1 MAIESLLARTGSRP
15 RALILALA
23 AAVAAMALLFP
34 HAASSAQED
43 PRCAATDLGRLS
55 APAEGGL
62 QFAGSWSD
70 QDCESEFRPGIGA
83 RYFEFE
89 VAAGGRVRIE
99 LTSELADPYLYLSDS
114 DGTRIGDDDDSG
126 AGLNARIELDLA
138 PGAYTIEATTVSA
151 RNAAGSEF
159 GISVDYVQGCEIV
172 PLGALTPDSP
182 LSAAGSWSLDTC
194 GSRIVVAH
202 PAHSYLF
209 QLPETGRVRIDLTSA
224 KGDPVVSLAT
234 VDGVAIGANDDGG
247 VGLNSRIDQ
256 YLPAGTYIVEAT
268 TYSRG
273 GLQPAASDFELNIR
287 IVNEQLAQLD
297 PNPKVEFLAAP
308 DEVVSGDPF
317 PVHFRVGNH
326 GGGGLYGNAASYLVL
341 VRGPE
346 NRHWGN
352 PVPVAEST
360 WAPGASYHTGDP
372 AASSTSIALGGL
384 NSVDL
389 RLEEPGSSWVLV
401 ALYALN
407 ENNRGLWF
415 HATWKHV
422 HVLESVEFGPTR
434 VRVDGRTYA
443 VEAAADA
450 DGSVTTTVSDV
461 LDRER
466 TLDPAEELQADYAAG
481 IRRLVLDDLF
491 AREGVAGLE
500 ESTAGTVPGAPDPGL
515 GKLTPQSAAA
525 VARFADRY
533 VAAVKE
539 SGLAAA
545 SAAGYMLDPGTVEQL
560 ILGSA
565 DDARGEYAAMAAG
578 WRGLRSRAG
587 AGGAITYAEAL
598 ELHSELRYAE
608 SVLDSAISAGEI
620 VAAARAAESGWD
632 SDSVQTLVAEFE
644 NDAACWGASGRF
656 SDAITS
662 AAPGAAPAHLELDSE
677 LRVALPFFGAASDHA
692 LCATTEIDG
701 ANDRFFNLLKIDLSD
716 PSQLPGYRYV
726 PPEADAAPESQSLR
740 ILARLTADGRI
751 EHGVELADGSI
762 ILPDRRFLEA
772 ESGPGG
778 PYHSSAVLVSDQSIG
793 TIRSQ
798 VNSEGQ
804 ILVSFQA
811 ADGAR
816 IVPKNRIVP
825 TDASTGVWLRS
836 SRIDVPAPAPGLARL
851 G

>member
-1 MAIESLLARTGSRP
+1 M
-15 RALILALA
+15 LALA
-23 AAVAAMALLFP
+23 AAAAALALLFSYG
-34 HAASSAQED
+34 ASSAQED
-43 PRCAATDLGRLS
+43 SRCAATNLGQLS
-55 APAEGGL
+55 ATSDDGL
-62 QFAGSWSD
+62 QVAGTWSA
-70 QDCESEFRPGIGA
+70 QDCESEYRPGIGA
-83 RYFEFE
+83 QYFEFE
-89 VAAGGRVRIE
+89 VAASGRVRIE
-99 LTSELADPYLYLSDS
+99 LSSDTADAYLYVTDG

-126 AGLNARIELDLA
+126 ASLNARIELDLD
-138 PGAYTIEATTVSA
+138 PGAYRIEATTVSA
-151 RNAAGSEF
+151 RIPAAGSEF
-159 GISVDYVQGCEIV
+159 RIAIDYVQGCEIV
-172 PLGALTPDSP
+172 PLGALTPDNP
-182 LSAAGSWSLDTC
+182 LSATGSWSLDTC
-194 GSRIVVAH
+194 GSRIVVTH

-209 QLPETGRVRIDLTSA
+209 QLPQTGRVRIDLTSA

-247 VGLNSRIDQ
+247 VGLNSRINQ
-256 YLPAGTYIVEAT
+256 FLPAGSYIVEAT

-273 GLQPAASDFELNIR
+273 GLQPAASDFELSIR

-297 PNPKVEFLAAP
+297 PNPKVEFLSAP

-326 GGGGLYGNAASYLVL
+326 GGGDLHGKAASYLVL

-352 PVPVAEST
+352 PIPVAEST
-360 WAPGASYHTGDP
+360 WAPGSSYHTGD
-372 AASSTSIALGGL
+372 AAAGATSTTLEGL
-384 NSVDL
+384 DSVDL
-389 RLEEPGSSWVLV
+389 RLEEPGRSWVLV

-422 HVLESVEFGPTR
+422 NVLESVEFGRTQ
-434 VRVDGRTYA
+434 VRVDGKTYA
-443 VEAAADA
+443 VSATADA
-450 DGSVTTTVSDV
+450 EGEVNTTVRDV
-461 LDRER
+461 LDRDR
-466 TLDPAEELQADYAAG
+466 TLEPAEELQANYAAG

-491 AREGVAGLE
+491 AREGVAALE
-500 ESTAGTVPGAPDPGL
+500 ESAAGTVPGAADPAL
-515 GKLTPQSAAA
+515 SALTPQSAAA

-533 VAAVKE
+533 IAAVEE

-545 SAAGYMLDPGTVEQL
+545 SAGGYMLDPGTVEQL
-560 ILGSA
+560 ILDGA
-565 DDARGEYAAMAAG
+565 DDARSEYAAMAAG
-578 WRGLRSRAG
+578 WRSLRSRAG
-587 AGGAITYAEAL
+587 GGGAITYAEAL
-598 ELHSELRYAE
+598 ELHSQLRYAE
-608 SVLDSAISAGEI
+608 SVLDSAIGAGEI

-644 NDAACWGASGRF
+644 SDAACWGASGRF
-656 SDAITS
+656 SNAITA
-662 AAPGAAPAHLELDSE
+662 AAPGAAPARLELDSE
-677 LRVALPFFGAASDHA
+677 LRVALPFFGTASDHA

-701 ANDRFFNLLKIDLSD
+701 ANDRFFNLLKIDLSEV
-716 PSQLPGYRYV
+716 SQLPGYRYV
-726 PPEADAAPESQSLR
+726 PPEADSAPESQSLR

-762 ILPDRRFLEA
+762 VLPDRRFLEA
-772 ESGPGG
+772 AAGPGG

-804 ILVSFQA
+804 VLVSFQA

-816 IVPKNRIVP
+816 IVPRNRIMPADV
-825 TDASTGVWLRS
+825 TVGAWLRS